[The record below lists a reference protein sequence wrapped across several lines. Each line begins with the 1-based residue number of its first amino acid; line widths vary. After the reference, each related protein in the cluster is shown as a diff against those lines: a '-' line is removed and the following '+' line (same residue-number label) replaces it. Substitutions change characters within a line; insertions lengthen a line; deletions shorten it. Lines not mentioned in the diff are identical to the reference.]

1 MHPTASAQA
10 PELSETLSYRTLKK
24 YHEWMKNNGWTFKK
38 KKKIKLE
45 FQVSLVCIG
54 FLSSNWELI

>member
-1 MHPTASAQA
+1 MDEH
-10 PELSETLSYRTLKK
+10 L
-24 YHEWMKNNGWTFKK
+24 KK